1 LRLPGR
7 AGEIPQSDYL
17 TMSEKEIIKVMIVDD
32 HPIVRNGLKASLLA
46 DQDLELFGLA
56 KSGAEALALCKDST
70 PDVILMDLVM
80 PNMDG
85 IETTRAILY
94 RHPQVKIIVL
104 TSFPEEDLVQ
114 QALGAGAIGYL
125 LKNVSLGTLSN
136 AIRAAYSGQS
146 TLSPEATQAMVRSR
160 SEPKKLG
167 DDLSERERQV
177 LALVVD
183 GLSNEEIAER
193 LVISPYTVKNHVSA
207 CISKLGANNRT
218 QAATIA
224 LENGIITKS

>member
-1 LRLPGR
+1 MEPSLRLPGR

-136 AIRAAYSGQS
+136 AIRSP
-146 TLSPEATQAMVRSR
+146 TL
-160 SEPKKLG
+160 
-167 DDLSERERQV
+167 
-177 LALVVD
+177 
-183 GLSNEEIAER
+183 NAER
-193 LVISPYTVKNHVSA
+193 IS
-207 CISKLGANNRT
+207 
-218 QAATIA
+218 
-224 LENGIITKS
+224 